1 MNTIILD
8 FTDCKSY
15 LQIHMKLK
23 ETFGF
28 PDFYGNNLS
37 ALWDSLWEYC
47 PPSTRVLIKGVAS
60 LPKEEKDYVVTDV
73 FDVFSRLTEEEPD
86 IIFEVIS

>member
-1 MNTIILD
+1 
-8 FTDCKSY
+8 
-15 LQIHMKLK
+15 MKLK

-47 PPSTRVLIKGVAS
+47 PPSTRVLIKGVSS

-86 IIFEVIS
+86 IIFEVVS